1 MKTINTFSFDYNG
14 HNSAEFDLM
23 IGGISISDDIP
34 LGLSREILAGSINR
48 YRSTLHHMGTQW
60 SDVLQFELSFV
71 KNPCEYPNQ
80 ADMIFTEYEINKIAA
95 WLTSPDYP
103 ILFKMYDDD
112 LESFTRFN
120 YFGLF
125 SDLQPQIL
133 DGDIVGLTCTFR
145 TSSPFAWTDVITKSY
160 EITESAN
167 LNVPTQTA
175 EYNREIYPLITV
187 TPSNVGNPGRVDITI
202 TNHTDN
208 DRSITMSL
216 LKEITTYIDC
226 QNSRIYDANGLISM
240 EDVGIGDLTYI
251 YWPRLYYGN
260 NQIEI
265 TGDATVTFSWREP
278 RKVGAY

>member
-14 HNSAEFDLM
+14 HNSAEFDLA

-34 LGLSREILAGSINR
+34 LGMNREILAGSINR
-48 YRSTLHHMGTQW
+48 YRSNPNHMGTQW

-71 KNPCEYPNQ
+71 KNPCDYPNQ
-80 ADMIFTEYEINKIAA
+80 ADIIFTEYEINRIAA

-103 ILFKMYDDD
+103 LLFHMYDND
-112 LESFTRFN
+112 LDSFTRFD

-133 DGDIVGLTCTFR
+133 DGDIIGLTCMFKTN
-145 TSSPFAWTDVITKSY
+145 SPFAWTQMITKSY
-160 EITESAN
+160 TVSDTTTLTIS
-167 LNVPTQTA
+167 TQTA

-187 TPSNVGNPGRVDITI
+187 TPSNVGNPGRVNITI

-216 LKEITTYIDC
+216 LKQIPTYIDC
-226 QNSRIYDANGLISM
+226 QHSRIYDANGLVSM

-260 NQIEI
+260 NSI
-265 TGDATVTFSWREP
+265 TIIGDTDISFSWREP